1 MVANNI
7 DEAAARQ
14 SPADHV
20 TVYKGLDLRDRTLVE
35 SRFRGAMEEALT
47 TLGVGGVVA
56 VQAGSLPWVVADVL
70 ATRGATLVEID
81 DELTRQRMTK
91 TADEIERLR
100 WCAHLTDV
108 GQAACLAAV
117 RCPGV
122 PSSRSGRM
130 CGWRWRPRR
139 VRASQWRGT

>member
-1 MVANNI
+1 MVA
-7 DEAAARQ
+7 DA
-14 SPADHV
+14 
-20 TVYKGLDLRDRTLVE
+20 
-35 SRFRGAMEEALT
+35 
-47 TLGVGGVVA
+47 
-56 VQAGSLPWVVADVL
+56 L

-117 RCPGV
+117 R
-122 PSSRSGRM
+122 SGRTELEV
-130 CGWRWRPRR
+130 WAD
-139 VRASQWRGT
+139 VRLAMEAEEGARLPVAGT